1 MTDKEAQKKQIGEL
15 LKAAD
20 KSIKNA
26 QWTKALEDVNK
37 ALTIEPNNMYAM
49 AYKDRINVSIT
60 EEKKKAEEEKV
71 KKLTEE
77 KKAADKAAD
86 QVKETP
92 PETTKPDEK
101 LKKDPPPAEQEPP
114 AKEESNS
121 KGKDESAARIEALR
135 QEFSATQAKLQREV
149 AQLTM
154 QVKEAQAVKDAMEK
168 KLKAQISELE
178 KNLEAAQREAKKTD
192 SKDVDVLK
200 KEIETIK
207 AKHQK
212 DLERAK
218 EVAAAESLA
227 QIATLQKEVESLKES
242 SDNSS
247 IQKQGEEILR
257 TLFTEAWRGGM
268 LTDDKRNILV
278 SFKSALKISD
288 DAFADLEKTTKIDAY
303 INALKEVWRDGAIG
317 TEESDYLQ
325 TLREKL
331 GIPAE
336 DHFKLETKVRKEL
349 KK

>member
-26 QWTKALEDVNK
+26 QWTKALEDVDK
-37 ALTIEPNNMYAM
+37 ALSIEPNNMYAM
-49 AYKDRINVSIT
+49 AYKDRINVSIAD
-60 EEKKKAEEEKV
+60 EKKKAEEEKV
-71 KKLTEE
+71 KKLAEDKNKSEQPAE
-77 KKAADKAAD
+77 KSKEPSPEPASSEDKPKQEPA
-86 QVKETP
+86 
-92 PETTKPDEK
+92 
-101 LKKDPPPAEQEPP
+101 PAEQKSQQ
-114 AKEESNS
+114 KEDSILKLKE
-121 KGKDESAARIEALR
+121 ESAARIESLR
-135 QEFSATQAKLQREV
+135 QEFAATQAKLQREV

-154 QVKEAQAVKDAMEK
+154 QVKEAQAVKDATEK
-168 KLKAQISELE
+168 KLNAQISELE
-178 KNLEAAQREAKKTD
+178 KNLETAQRETKKTD
-192 SKDVDVLK
+192 TKEVDTLK
-200 KEIETIK
+200 KELETIK

-331 GIPAE
+331 AIPAE